1 MKHGRVSSLLPN
13 KSYYSF
19 NSSDRHS
26 WVLQE
31 LFPSLQPFFCPL
43 KHSVAI
49 LTISVENLQLP
60 QQHIIGSWFSDLYL
74 SQLILKEQLTI
85 ANNGKAF
92 NVHVL
97 YIQCTYICDIYFIA
111 CIFSGNICCS
121 INNRGKSFKGNIV
134 WNKDRPKE
142 RGLHL

>member
-31 LFPSLQPFFCPL
+31 LFPSLQPFFLSPQTLCRHINNQCR
-43 KHSVAI
+43 KFAI
-49 LTISVENLQLP
+49 TSTAYYRELIFWFIS
-60 QQHIIGSWFSDLYL
+60 FSTD
-74 SQLILKEQLTI
+74 SQGTVTRYKQ
-85 ANNGKAF
+85 KAF
-92 NVHVL
+92 SVHVL
-97 YIQCTYICDIYFIA
+97 YIQCTYICGIYFIA

-121 INNRGKSFKGNIV
+121 INSRGKSFKGNIV

-142 RGLHL
+142 RGLKL